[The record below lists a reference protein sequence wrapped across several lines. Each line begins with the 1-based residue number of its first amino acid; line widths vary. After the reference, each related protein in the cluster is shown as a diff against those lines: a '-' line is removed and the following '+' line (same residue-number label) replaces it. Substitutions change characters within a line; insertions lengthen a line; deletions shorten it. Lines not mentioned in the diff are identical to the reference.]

1 MEEYIQD
8 MSDEESI
15 AVDSDD
21 DPEYVQEEDIDI
33 PASNGWGHIE
43 RNFKDFVFD
52 EPFGVPADT
61 INELRGRNEL
71 ECFSKIVTEEVIYL
85 MVKQTNIYADQNLV
99 EKIVDESIGPKSRL
113 NDWVTTNSAEMK
125 VILAMIIW
133 MGLDRK
139 PTLKYYW
146 SRSALYANQ
155 ISKLIPRNRFE
166 ILLRMWHFSNIEE
179 CPPAE
184 RLHKIQ
190 PVIDIIN
197 ENIKVC
203 MVPGE
208 NICIDESMVPF
219 RGQISF
225 RQYVKGKRHRFGFK
239 VFKLCLKGGYTYH
252 MKVYCGF
259 EKTNGRPVANKIV
272 IELMGNLLDAG
283 RTLFSDSWYTS
294 VGLAKHL

>member
-1 MEEYIQD
+1 
-8 MSDEESI
+8 
-15 AVDSDD
+15 
-21 DPEYVQEEDIDI
+21 
-33 PASNGWGHIE
+33 
-43 RNFKDFVFD
+43 
-52 EPFGVPADT
+52 
-61 INELRGRNEL
+61 
-71 ECFSKIVTEEVIYL
+71 
-85 MVKQTNIYADQNLV
+85 MVKQTNIYADQKIV
-99 EKIVDESIGPKSRL
+99 KQIVDESIGPKSRL

-125 VILAMIIW
+125 VFLGMIIW

-139 PTLKYYW
+139 RTLKDYC

-166 ILLRMWHFSNIEE
+166 ILLRMWHFSNNEE

-184 RLHKIQ
+184 RLHRIQ

-219 RGQISF
+219 RRRISF
-225 RQYVKGKRHRFGFK
+225 RQYVKEKRHKLGFK

-252 MKVYCGF
+252 MKVYCGM
-259 EKTNGRPVANKIV
+259 EKTNGMPVANIIV
-272 IELMGNLLDAG
+272 MELTGNLLDAA
-283 RTLFSDSWYTS
+283 RTLFSD
-294 VGLAKHL
+294 G